1 MKQGIERPS
10 LRCKLVGTIGVPCAH
25 LQVDFSEPII
35 QCHVFHAPPSLNLD
49 LEDCYSRSAMPK
61 TWNFQ
66 AFQWQRWGYDS
77 RCTPSSSWPWQRF
90 AFISPRNSTMY
101 PNFCR
106 LSGRT
111 KAVIICASVQ
121 FTSPNLL
128 SPFLQLKLPA
138 WKTLNWGPHKY
149 VLHKGFICR
158 CHVWKR
164 HVPYPHRLL
173 VVQKPIDD
181 VLVFPLRLTT
191 FSWKTDSMVYEYLS
205 NLRSICIA
213 QTTIGQP
220 AMVGNGQGIQDRP
233 QCHVLSCA
241 FQSRC

>member
-1 MKQGIERPS
+1 MPSPTPLLLWIWTSKIAIQDPQCQRLGISRLSNGKDRDPIQDAHHHRLGRGRGLLLYLPGIQQCILTS
-10 LRCKLVGTIGVPCAH
+10 VGCLV
-25 LQVDFSEPII
+25 E
-35 QCHVFHAPPSLNLD
+35 
-49 LEDCYSRSAMPK
+49 
-61 TWNFQ
+61 
-66 AFQWQRWGYDS
+66 
-77 RCTPSSSWPWQRF
+77 PSSMDLCKCTVHLPKPS
-90 AFISPRNSTMY
+90 
-101 PNFCR
+101 
-106 LSGRT
+106 
-111 KAVIICASVQ
+111 
-121 FTSPNLL
+121 